1 MNAKLS
7 KQIER
12 LKDLIGPKLE
22 LLKIKWLQLQPREQQ
37 LVGVMG
43 IFVTALL
50 LFMMISGLINF
61 NRNLSQHVNNLFKF
75 SIYSKQAAN
84 TYKSL
89 NKIEANSFNQANLEQ
104 VKGDVSQVLQIK
116 DPDILI
122 QDGQMTVNVPNAEF
136 TQVMALM
143 EQFRRSYG
151 IFPSQVHIVRQ
162 TRTGF
167 VSFNATFWIKQ

>member
-7 KQIER
+7 KQIEK
-12 LKDLIGPKLE
+12 LNDLIGPKLQ
-22 LLKIKWLQLQPREQQ
+22 LLKMKWLQLQPREQQ
-37 LVGVMG
+37 LVGLMG
-43 IFVTALL
+43 AFIAILVLFTMVTSI
-50 LFMMISGLINF
+50 ISF
-61 NRNLSQHVNNLFKF
+61 NRNLSQYVNNLFKF
-75 SIYSKQAAN
+75 SVYSKQAAN
-84 TYKSL
+84 TYKSI
-89 NKIEANSFNQANLEQ
+89 NKIEANSFNQASLEQ

-136 TQVMALM
+136 TQVMALL

-151 IFPSQVHIVRQ
+151 IFPSQVNIVRQ